1 MTRAIGG
8 AVAHGDVY
16 EVEQRIMLPD
26 GSIRWLEARGKVER
40 DAQGRAVSI
49 PGVVVDITERVERER
64 RG

>member
-1 MTRAIGG
+1 
-8 AVAHGDVY
+8 VY